1 MIGWVDSQIEPVY
14 PDQCAKFFV
23 VRVKLRSQKE
33 IQMPITTSPVQAFD
47 QVVTNPIGLEANVTT
62 AVCEGFNIALASFQA
77 LYLQY
82 QKHHFVVEGAEFYSL
97 HEFFQESYDQ
107 VQGYIHQ
114 LGERLNGMGGVPVA
128 SFTKLAELCCFTP
141 EPDGIYSCRNMI
153 EHDLEAEQA
162 LISLIR
168 RQAGQAESL
177 GDRATR
183 YLYEK
188 ILLETEDRA
197 FHLAHFLA
205 QDSLTPAFTLANH
218 N

>member
-1 MIGWVDSQIEPVY
+1 M
-14 PDQCAKFFV
+14 A
-23 VRVKLRSQKE
+23 
-33 IQMPITTSPVQAFD
+33 TTETLLQPFG
-47 QVVTNPIGLEANVTT
+47 QVADNPIGLEVSVTT
-62 AVCEGFNIALASFQA
+62 AICDGFNVALASFQA

-97 HEFFQESYDQ
+97 HQFFQDGYDE
-107 VQGYIHQ
+107 VEGHIHEI
-114 LGERLNGMGGVPVA
+114 GERLNGLGGVPA
-128 SFTKLAELCCFTP
+128 AGFAKLAELCCFTP
-141 EPDGIYSCRNMI
+141 EPEGRYSCRQMVQ
-153 EHDLEAEQA
+153 HDLEAEQA
-162 LISLIR
+162 IIQVLR

-205 QDSLTPAFTLANH
+205 HDSLTPAFATANG